1 MGDELDSLPAGQV
14 AFVSYCRGEA
24 PKHGMTERVDE
35 ISGGKLLAALE
46 ALAPQGSVL
55 HLSCGSGRWIQAL
68 AKHASEVTGVDA
80 SPKVL
85 RVAAWRIRD
94 DSIRDRVRFVEGD
107 VFDWEPDQ
115 RYDVV
120 FFRACL
126 SYVSAREFNHFWA
139 LIADS
144 LNPGGRVFFID
155 QPPPL
160 PGQAQAIPPAVLPA
174 FERFVQ
180 SGTRCGVIKT
190 LYGPDQLPK
199 RLAELGWSVAIHPV
213 SLRLFYATATREHQ

>member
-1 MGDELDSLPAGQV
+1 
-14 AFVSYCRGEA
+14 
-24 PKHGMTERVDE
+24 MTERVDE

-115 RYDVV
+115 RYYVV

-144 LNPGGRVFFID
+144 
-155 QPPPL
+155 
-160 PGQAQAIPPAVLPA
+160 
-174 FERFVQ
+174 
-180 SGTRCGVIKT
+180 
-190 LYGPDQLPK
+190 
-199 RLAELGWSVAIHPV
+199 
-213 SLRLFYATATREHQ
+213 